1 MLALTKSRS
10 NWSVLALNRE
20 MSKKS
25 VVVLISGSG
34 SNLQAIMD
42 AASQSD
48 QFQVAGVLS
57 NRADA
62 FGLVRAANAGIPTAL
77 IEHTDYTDREYFDA
91 ALIKQIDSWQADLVV
106 LAGFMR
112 ILTDG
117 FVEHYNG
124 RLINIHPSLLPKF
137 KGLNT
142 HARALEAGEAEHG
155 CTVHFVCPEL
165 DAGAPIVQ
173 AATAVRADDSVKS
186 LQKRIHHLEH
196 RIYPLAVEWFCAGR
210 LTQHQGLALLDG
222 QPLPPSGKRFG
233 ADL

>member
-1 MLALTKSRS
+1 
-10 NWSVLALNRE
+10 
-20 MSKKS
+20 
-25 VVVLISGSG
+25 
-34 SNLQAIMD
+34 MD
-42 AASQSD
+42 VAAHSD
-48 QFQVAGVLS
+48 DFQIAGVLS

-62 FGLVRAANAGIPTAL
+62 FGLVRAANAGIPTAIVNHTLYIDRATFDTAL
-77 IEHTDYTDREYFDA
+77 IE
-91 ALIKQIDSWQADLVV
+91 QIDSWQADLVV

-142 HARALEAGEAEHG
+142 HARALEAGDAEHG

-173 AATAVRADDSVKS
+173 AATSVRADDSVQS
-186 LQKRIHHLEH
+186 LQERIHHLEH
-196 RIYPLAVEWFCAGR
+196 RIYPLAVEWFTAGR

-222 QPLPPSGKRFG
+222 QPLPPGGKRFE
-233 ADL
+233 ASL

>member
-1 MLALTKSRS
+1 M
-10 NWSVLALNRE
+10 ALNRE

-42 AASQSD
+42 AAAQSD
-48 QFQVAGVLS
+48 GFQIAGVLS
-57 NRADA
+57 NCADA
-62 FGLVRAANAGIPTAL
+62 YGLVRAANAGIPTAVVD
-77 IEHTDYTDREYFDA
+77 HTLYTDRDTFDA
-91 ALIKQIDSWQADLVV
+91 ALIEKIDSWQADLVV

-117 FVEHYNG
+117 FVEHYSG

-155 CTVHFVCPEL
+155 CTVHFVCSEL

-173 AATAVRADDSVKS
+173 AATAIRADDSVQS
-186 LQKRIHHLEH
+186 LQERIHHLEH
-196 RIYPLAVEWFCAGR
+196 RIYPLAVEWFTTER
-210 LTQHQGLALLDG
+210 LTQRQGLAFLDG
-222 QPLPPSGKRFG
+222 DQLPPGGKRFEVG
-233 ADL
+233 L

>member
-1 MLALTKSRS
+1 
-10 NWSVLALNRE
+10 
-20 MSKKS
+20 
-25 VVVLISGSG
+25 
-34 SNLQAIMD
+34 MD
-42 AASQSD
+42 VAAQSD
-48 QFQVAGVLS
+48 DFQIAGVLS

-62 FGLVRAANAGIPTAL
+62 FGLVRAANAGIPTAIVDHTLYANRDSFDCAL
-77 IEHTDYTDREYFDA
+77 IEM
-91 ALIKQIDSWQADLVV
+91 IDSWQADLVV

-117 FVEHYNG
+117 FVEHYDG

-142 HARALEAGEAEHG
+142 HARALEAGEVEHG

-173 AATAVRADDSVKS
+173 AATAVRADDSVQS
-186 LQKRIHHLEH
+186 LQERIHHLEH
-196 RIYPLAVEWFCAGR
+196 RIYPLAVEWFTAGR

-222 QPLPPSGKRFG
+222 QPLPPGGKRFE
-233 ADL
+233 ASL

>member
-1 MLALTKSRS
+1 
-10 NWSVLALNRE
+10 

-25 VVVLISGSG
+25 VVVLVSGSG

-42 AASQSD
+42 AAAQSD
-48 QFQVAGVLS
+48 GFQIAGVLS

-62 FGLVRAANAGIPTAL
+62 YGLVRAANAGIPTAL
-77 IEHTDYTDREYFDA
+77 IDHTLYANRETFDA
-91 ALIKQIDSWQADLVV
+91 ALIEQIDAWQADLVV

-124 RLINIHPSLLPKF
+124 RLVNIHPSLLPKF

-173 AATAVRADDSVKS
+173 AATTIRADDNVES
-186 LQKRIHHLEH
+186 LQQRIHHLEH
-196 RIYPLAVEWFCAGR
+196 CIYPLAVEWFVSER
-210 LTQHQGLALLDG
+210 LTQRRGLAFLDG
-222 QPLPPSGKRFG
+222 EQLPPGGKRFE